1 MAELPFPEP
10 PLSDGV
16 VLLRRWRGDDMAFVV
31 AACQDPEVARFS
43 PAIASPY
50 SERDAIE
57 WFASQE
63 PERLSGRGIDLAI
76 CDVAA
81 GAVLG
86 VDGTGGAVLGAVGLS
101 AVSWS
106 RRSATIGY
114 WLAREAR
121 GHGSTSRAVR
131 LLASWAFSSLGLE
144 RIELT
149 TDPDN
154 VASQRVAERC
164 GFTRE
169 GRLRSHMVILH
180 SGERRDS
187 LVYGLLPGELT

>member
-16 VLLRRWRGDDMAFVV
+16 VLLRAWRRGDLEFVV
-31 AACQDPEVARFS
+31 RSCRDPGVSRLS
-43 PAIASPY
+43 PAIPFPY
-50 SERDAIE
+50 TEADALD

-76 CDVAA
+76 TDTAS
-81 GAVLG
+81 GSP
-86 VDGTGGAVLGAVGLS
+86 LGAVGLN
-101 AVSWS
+101 AVSAA
-106 RRSATIGY
+106 RGSATIGY

-121 GHGSTSRAVR
+121 GKGHVSRAVR
-131 LLASWAFSSLGLE
+131 LLASWAFDDLGLA
-144 RIELT
+144 RLELT

-154 VASQRVAERC
+154 LASQRVAERC
-164 GFTRE
+164 GFRRE
-169 GRLRSHMVILH
+169 GHLRSHMVVLH

-187 LVYGLLPGELT
+187 LIYGLLPGELR